1 MALTLYDISENYQE
15 IFFSCLDDDADLDQ
29 LEQRLQAL
37 EGALE
42 DKVANGIAIIQ
53 ELKFRADNMDAESKR
68 LAANKKALENKIS
81 WLKNYYLDHLNLM
94 GKSKVLTNRGT
105 MSVVK
110 SGGKRPVKIDDEDL
124 IPAKFK
130 LIIQHVEIDKDAL
143 RQAMERGESVSGAH
157 LEERGKYLKIA

>member
-1 MALTLYDISENYQE
+1 MTLTLYDISENYQE
-15 IFFSCLDDDADLDQ
+15 IFYSCLDDDADLDA
-29 LEQRLQAL
+29 LEQRLQTL

-110 SGGKRPVKIDDEDL
+110 SGGKRPLKIDNEDL
-124 IPAKFK
+124 IPEDFKFY
-130 LIIQHVEIDKDAL
+130 IPQIDKETL
-143 RQAMERGESVSGAH
+143 RQALERGEQVSGAH
-157 LEERGKYLKIA
+157 LEDRGKYLKIA